1 MILFKTILLIFAF
14 FTTLLWISKFITD
27 CVSAIY
33 GKEFSDESA
42 QKDGVIRLILIG
54 IMSIIWPIIIA
65 IW

>member
-1 MILFKTILLIFAF
+1 MIIFKTILLIFAF
-14 FTTLLWISKFITD
+14 FITLLWISKFVTD

-54 IMSIIWPIIIA
+54 IMSVIWPIIII